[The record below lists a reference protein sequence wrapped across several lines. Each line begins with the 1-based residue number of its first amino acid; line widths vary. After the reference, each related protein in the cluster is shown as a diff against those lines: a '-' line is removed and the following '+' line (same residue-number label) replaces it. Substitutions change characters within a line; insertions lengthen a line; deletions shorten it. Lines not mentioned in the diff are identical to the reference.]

1 MELNAVLRP
10 YQIRGFSWLVQNAM
24 LGLGSLL
31 ADDMGLGKT
40 VQVIACVAELK
51 ARGELDRGKVLIA
64 APASLLVNWEREIE
78 RFAPGLT
85 AQIYHGKDRTIF
97 GLDQSRPDVII
108 TSYGILKRELPQ
120 LSQMQ
125 FRLLVL
131 DEAQAVKNAK
141 TGQAKAAQEF
151 PAESV
156 IALTGTPVEN
166 RLAEYWSI
174 FSIVEPGLL
183 GSPAQFRRDFVMPIE
198 EHRDRAAI
206 DRFRRITSPF
216 LLRRV
221 KTDPGILDELPEKNV
236 VDYFT
241 TLTPKQ
247 VALYEECLKA
257 NLESLETLDRE
268 SREQEAAGD
277 RLQAAQAR
285 LSRRGQILRMILNL
299 KQISNSP
306 SQFQK
311 EFVDKPDSGKA
322 EALLELLRRCRQS
335 GRKALVFTQFR
346 EMGERLV
353 RWIEDATGRKPEFL
367 HGGVPAAK
375 RMEMVD
381 AFQNNPDSEVFI
393 LSLKAGG
400 TGLNLTAASAVI
412 HYDLW
417 WNPAVEDQAS
427 DRAWRIGQRRDV
439 VVYRFITAGTFEEKV
454 NEMLKKKRELADL
467 AVGVGE
473 SWIGDLTD
481 DEIKSI
487 FSLSSSGI

>member
-1 MELNAVLRP
+1 M
-10 YQIRGFSWLVQNAM
+10 
-24 LGLGSLL
+24 
-31 ADDMGLGKT
+31 
-40 VQVIACVAELK
+40 
-51 ARGELDRGKVLIA
+51 
-64 APASLLVNWEREIE
+64 
-78 RFAPGLT
+78 
-85 AQIYHGKDRTIF
+85 
-97 GLDQSRPDVII
+97 
-108 TSYGILKRELPQ
+108 
-120 LSQMQ
+120 
-125 FRLLVL
+125 
-131 DEAQAVKNAK
+131 
-141 TGQAKAAQEF
+141 
-151 PAESV
+151 
-156 IALTGTPVEN
+156 
-166 RLAEYWSI
+166 
-174 FSIVEPGLL
+174 
-183 GSPAQFRRDFVMPIE
+183 
-198 EHRDRAAI
+198 
-206 DRFRRITSPF
+206 
-216 LLRRV
+216 

-277 RLQAAQAR
+277 RLHAAQAR

-381 AFQNNPDSEVFI
+381 AFQNNPDSEIFI

-400 TGLNLTAASAVI
+400 TGLNLTVASAVI

>member
-1 MELNAVLRP
+1 M
-10 YQIRGFSWLVQNAM
+10 
-24 LGLGSLL
+24 
-31 ADDMGLGKT
+31 
-40 VQVIACVAELK
+40 
-51 ARGELDRGKVLIA
+51 
-64 APASLLVNWEREIE
+64 
-78 RFAPGLT
+78 
-85 AQIYHGKDRTIF
+85 
-97 GLDQSRPDVII
+97 
-108 TSYGILKRELPQ
+108 
-120 LSQMQ
+120 
-125 FRLLVL
+125 
-131 DEAQAVKNAK
+131 
-141 TGQAKAAQEF
+141 
-151 PAESV
+151 
-156 IALTGTPVEN
+156 TGTPVEN
-166 RLAEYWSI
+166 RLSEYWSI
-174 FSIVEPGLL
+174 FSILEPGLL
-183 GSPAQFRRDFVMPIE
+183 GTPAQFRREYVEPIE
-198 EHRDRAAI
+198 EHRDAGAI
-206 DRFRRITSPF
+206 DRFRKITAPF

-241 TLTPKQ
+241 TLTPRQ
-247 VALYEECLKA
+247 VALYEECLKE
-257 NLESLETLDRE
+257 NLEELETLDA
-268 SREQEAAGD
+268 SAASADQSG
-277 RLQAAQAR
+277 RTLNAAHVRA
-285 LSRRGQILRMILNL
+285 SRRGQILRMILHL

-306 SQFQK
+306 SQFLK
-311 EFVDKPDSGKA
+311 EISDKPDSGKA
-322 EALLELLRRCRQS
+322 EALLELLHRCRES
-335 GRKALVFTQFR
+335 GRKALIFTQFR

-353 RWIEDATGRKPEFL
+353 RWIADATGKTPEFL
-367 HGGVPAAK
+367 HGGVPASK

-381 AFQNNPDSEVFI
+381 AFQNDPNAEVFV

-487 FSLSSSGI
+487 FSLSK